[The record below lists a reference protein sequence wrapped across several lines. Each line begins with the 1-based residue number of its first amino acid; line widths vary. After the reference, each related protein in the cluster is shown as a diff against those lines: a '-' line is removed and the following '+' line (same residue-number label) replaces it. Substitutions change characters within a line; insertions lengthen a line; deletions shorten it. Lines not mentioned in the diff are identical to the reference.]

1 MLAIFKVCWRNFVA
15 NIQKELAIRL
25 AWYVDRYGEIP
36 RVEQL
41 KLLGGAAYGRKDE
54 NFDRIHAL
62 ALEILE
68 YFRSL
73 D

>member
-1 MLAIFKVCWRNFVA
+1 MA